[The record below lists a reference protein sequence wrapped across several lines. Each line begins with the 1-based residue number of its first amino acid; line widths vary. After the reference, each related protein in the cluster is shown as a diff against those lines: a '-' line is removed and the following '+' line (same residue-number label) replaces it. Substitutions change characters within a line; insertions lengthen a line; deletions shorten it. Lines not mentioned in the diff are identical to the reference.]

1 MSEKNE
7 NVPKIR
13 FPGFTEPWEQRKL
26 KEVANYFN
34 GGSYEKDI
42 VDAGKYELITLKS
55 VEMNGSLVS
64 SGRFIE
70 KNVATLRKG
79 TLVMILSEQSPG
91 LLGMTAEIPE
101 DNRYVLNQRVAEIRP
116 HYGMNSQFLVAAIN
130 INQRYFSKRGAGT
143 KVQNISKSNVENYE
157 FLCPIKEEQN
167 NIGCFLKE
175 FDNLIT
181 LHQRKLSD
189 TRKLKAGLLQKIFP
203 KNGASVPEVRFPGFT
218 HAWEQRKLGDVLT
231 EIKRPV
237 KMKDNVEYQ
246 LVTVKRQ
253 NEGVVSRGFFKG
265 KNILVKNY
273 FEIKQ
278 DDYLISKRQVVHGA
292 NGIVPKELDGAIVSN
307 EYLISIGNDN
317 ITTSFL
323 TLISRLPQ
331 MYKKFFLSSY
341 GIDVEKL
348 VFDVKDW
355 KKRFVLLPTI
365 EEQNIISDIFKQ
377 LDNLITLHQRKLDHL
392 EQMKKSL
399 LQQMFV

>member
-181 LHQRKLSD
+181 LHQGKLSD
-189 TRKLKAGLLQKIFP
+189 TRKWKAGLLQKIFP